1 MNQTTSVQ
9 QLLHDASDLDP
20 VAYFILL
27 QEMILD
33 HFAQMLLCEENRYR
47 ASL

>member
-1 MNQTTSVQ
+1 
-9 QLLHDASDLDP
+9 LHDASDLDP

>member
-1 MNQTTSVQ
+1 
-9 QLLHDASDLDP
+9 LHDASDLELIT
-20 VAYFILL
+20 YLILL
-27 QEMILD
+27 KQMILD